1 MLVNNAP
8 DFAGEFVNDTADART
23 NLYNAIGAV
32 GKAGNWSERVFAD
45 FDSMV
50 VATEDSRKVMG
61 AVEIYTFEAP
71 FFAKF
76 ANFCKILEGSFSAVP
91 KPKFASNETIIFE

>member
-50 VATEDSRKVMG
+50 VATEDSRKVPQTKSKISKIG
-61 AVEIYTFEAP
+61 NCEN
-71 FFAKF
+71 FF
-76 ANFCKILEGSFSAVP
+76 
-91 KPKFASNETIIFE
+91 